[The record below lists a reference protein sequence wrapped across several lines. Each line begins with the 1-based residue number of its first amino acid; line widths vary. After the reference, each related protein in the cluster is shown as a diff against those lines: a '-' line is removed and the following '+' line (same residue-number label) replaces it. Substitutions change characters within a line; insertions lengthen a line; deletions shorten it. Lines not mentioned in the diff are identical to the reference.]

1 MIYHPRDRFRC
12 KNSGIIQGKLLFFLL
27 AIGIL
32 SLLFYFLYKPST
44 SVVSPIPQKD
54 MFSFLLPIFSRKKN
68 PDELKKKIIEAIGT
82 TIPEYSVMVKDLKN
96 DFSID
101 MNANTIFTGASVNK
115 LPILGTLYY
124 LAQKGD
130 IDLDRQ
136 ITIQPEDIQDYGTG
150 QIRYDQPGTMY
161 SVKTLSRLMMQK
173 SDNTAAY
180 ILGRQVIGIPKIQQ
194 LITSWGMTQTDM
206 ENNKTSNTDIA
217 LLMEKIYR
225 EKVANKALTLEMLSF
240 LKDGTIEDRIPALL
254 PKETVVYHKTGNG
267 VGFLHDVGIV
277 VGPKTTYYI
286 GMFTSGVPDEAE
298 AVRIL
303 ATISRIVYD
312 FMK

>member
-1 MIYHPRDRFRC
+1 MIGRGRLFRSV
-12 KNSGIIQGKLLFFLL
+12 KFFAIIFVVVAIYFF
-27 AIGIL
+27 
-32 SLLFYFLYKPST
+32 YKSPMT
-44 SVVSPIPQKD
+44 IVSPIPQKS
-54 MFSFLLPIFSRKKN
+54 MFFFTLPIFSRKKN

-82 TIPEYSVMVKDLKN
+82 TIPEYSVIVKDLHN